1 MYLRLSVALVTVAA
15 FLPAL
20 GAEGVRGQASA
31 HRSTPDGLALLHR
44 LQDSLGG
51 ARRIAAVS
59 DIDETIRAQAWDDRG
74 GALGEVRK
82 RTRWIQ
88 HPSVLRL
95 DQIGPRGTYVLYF
108 AGGPSSGWEIL
119 PDLTSADRYKTTG
132 TPIDL
137 VDGELQF
144 AREYLAG
151 FELNLWLADLRGY
164 TVTAPRP
171 NVVRIEHGGGATEV
185 TLEAGTGLPARS
197 AGVSLA
203 DPDRP
208 VPSEMRYER
217 WQAFAGVR
225 FPTSRVK
232 YLSGMKR
239 GEVTTEAL
247 HVNVGLKPE
256 ELARKPADFA
266 PDVGR

>member
-1 MYLRLSVALVTVAA
+1 MSLQWCVALMTVAA
-15 FLPAL
+15 FLPEL
-20 GAEGVRGQASA
+20 GSPGARGQTSA
-31 HRSTPDGLALLHR
+31 QRSTSAGLMLLHK

-51 ARRIAAVS
+51 ASRIAAVS
-59 DIDETIRAQAWDDRG
+59 DIDETIRAQAWDARG
-74 GALGEVRK
+74 TALGEVRK
-82 RTRWIQ
+82 RTRWMQ
-88 HPSVLRL
+88 HPSILRL

-108 AGGPSSGWEIL
+108 DGGSTSGWEIL
-119 PDLTSADRYKTTG
+119 PDLASADRYKTTG

-137 VDGELQF
+137 VGGELQF
-144 AREYLAG
+144 AREYVSG
-151 FELNLWLADLRGY
+151 FELNLWLADVRGY

-171 NVVRIEHGGGATEV
+171 NVVRIEHGGSATEV
-185 TLEAGTGLPARS
+185 TLDAETGLPAKS

-208 VPSEMRYER
+208 VPSEMRYEEWR
-217 WQAFAGVR
+217 AFAGVR

-232 YLSGMKR
+232 YLTGMKR

-256 ELARKPADFA
+256 QLATKPADFA
-266 PDVGR
+266 PEVP